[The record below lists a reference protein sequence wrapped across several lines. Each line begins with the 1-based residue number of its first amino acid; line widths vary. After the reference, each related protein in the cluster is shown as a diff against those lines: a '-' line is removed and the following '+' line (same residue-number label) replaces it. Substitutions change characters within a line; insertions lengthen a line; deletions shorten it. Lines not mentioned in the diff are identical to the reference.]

1 MLCYLIVIIYLTDF
15 STFLSR
21 MSDLPSLSLKAPK
34 VIDSLVRNMLARNP
48 DKRLSAEEAAT
59 ICQLILW
66 APKSWICD
74 DSATPSSQDILQ
86 WLLAMTTK
94 TLYECRYSN
103 KPSAHLEYQL
113 VATVL
118 SRVSVENIKKSLNWI
133 NNAYEA

>member
-1 MLCYLIVIIYLTDF
+1 
-15 STFLSR
+15 
-21 MSDLPSLSLKAPK
+21 MSDLPSLLLKAPK
-34 VIDSLVRNMLARNP
+34 IIDSLVRNMLVRNP

-66 APKSWICD
+66 APKSWICG
-74 DSATPSSQDILQ
+74 DSEAATPSSQDILQ

-133 NNAYEA
+133 KINNAYEV